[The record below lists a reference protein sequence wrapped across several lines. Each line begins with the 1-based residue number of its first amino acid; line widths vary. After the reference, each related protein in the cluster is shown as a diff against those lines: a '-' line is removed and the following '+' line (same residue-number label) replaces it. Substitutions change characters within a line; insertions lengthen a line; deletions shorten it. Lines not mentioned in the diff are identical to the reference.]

1 MLLVLASQLLEHTNT
16 FDGGLMDTIK
26 AMKLLTLVEVAEMLR
41 KSPAQVRWM
50 RHNGSGPP
58 CAKLGGRVMYRE
70 QDVIDWVNAAFD
82 AAGSA

>member
-1 MLLVLASQLLEHTNT
+1 METV
-16 FDGGLMDTIK
+16 K
-26 AMKLLTLVEVAEMLR
+26 AMKLLTLEEVAQMLR

-50 RHNGSGPP
+50 RHNSTGPR

-82 AAGSA
+82 LEATA